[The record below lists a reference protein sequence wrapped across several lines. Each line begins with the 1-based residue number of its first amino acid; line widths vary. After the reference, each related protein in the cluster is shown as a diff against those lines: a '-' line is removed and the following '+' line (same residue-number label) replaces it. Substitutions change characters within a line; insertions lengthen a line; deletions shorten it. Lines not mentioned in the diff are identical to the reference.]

1 MPRKATGPPAWSTG
15 LNRKPER
22 VEAILGALRAFYP
35 DARLILHFEN
45 PYQLLVAAILAAQAT
60 DERVNQVTPAVFR
73 RYPTPRHMAEADP
86 AELEALIRPTG
97 YYRQKARF
105 LIECCRA
112 IVERF
117 QGEVPDRLEDLT
129 QLPGV
134 GKKTA
139 ILVLNHAFQKPTGI
153 VVDTHMHRVSQRLD
167 WSHER
172 DGTRWKRNCGPSSRR
187 PTGSRRVPSSLF
199 TAVGTVKH
207 PGLSARA
214 VRSRTSVISRK
225 SDFVS
230 K

>member
-22 VEAILGALRAFYP
+22 VEAILGALRASYP

-112 IVERF
+112 LVERF

-139 ILVLNHAFQKPTGI
+139 ILVLNHAFRKPSGI
-153 VVDTHMHRVSQRLD
+153 VVDTHMHRVAQRLD

-172 DGTRWKRNCGPSSRR
+172 DRDKMEEELRALIPQAHWVEASPLIAFHGRRHCKAPRPVCTGCPVEDLCYFPEKRFR
-187 PTGSRRVPSSLF
+187 
-199 TAVGTVKH
+199 
-207 PGLSARA
+207 
-214 VRSRTSVISRK
+214 
-225 SDFVS
+225 
-230 K
+230 

>member
-1 MPRKATGPPAWSTG
+1 MSRRGTGLPPWSTG

-22 VEAILGALRAFYP
+22 VQAILQALRTYYP
-35 DARLILHFEN
+35 DARLILNFEN

-60 DERVNQVTPAVFR
+60 DERVNQVTPAVFQK
-73 RYPTPRHMAEADP
+73 YPTPRHMAEAEP
-86 AELEALIRPTG
+86 ADLEALIRPTG

-117 QGEVPDRLEDLT
+117 HGEVPDRLEDLT

-139 ILVLNHAFQKPTGI
+139 ILVLNHAFRKPSGI
-153 VVDTHMHRVSQRLD
+153 VVDTHMHRVAQRLD

-172 DGTRWKRNCGPSSRR
+172 DRDKMEEELRALIPPASWVEASPLIAFHGRRHCKAPRPVCTGCPIETLCYFPEKRFR
-187 PTGSRRVPSSLF
+187 
-199 TAVGTVKH
+199 
-207 PGLSARA
+207 
-214 VRSRTSVISRK
+214 
-225 SDFVS
+225 
-230 K
+230 